1 MSEIMSSSQIEQVQ
15 ESAVPKEVVLEKE
28 DCQETV
34 NSPSQVVSES
44 DLPVVSK
51 DMALLEKSPEKEE
64 TQSKGVE
71 VEQVE
76 MTENVVSEET
86 KPLEVGKV
94 DLKPETEPLVEQ
106 TNIEPP
112 QSNLEINPQEQ
123 IQDLKTQA
131 EFIPQTENQPESN
144 LETNTIPKETIPISE
159 EPKTMDIVLE
169 QEPLVEKIQEDAP
182 VLDTNLESKKIE

>member
-1 MSEIMSSSQIEQVQ
+1 MI
-15 ESAVPKEVVLEKE
+15 
-28 DCQETV
+28 
-34 NSPSQVVSES
+34 
-44 DLPVVSK
+44 
-51 DMALLEKSPEKEE
+51 
-64 TQSKGVE
+64 
-71 VEQVE
+71 
-76 MTENVVSEET
+76 ENVVPEET
-86 KPLEVGKV
+86 KPLDEIKV
-94 DLKPETEPLVEQ
+94 DSQPETEPQVEQ